1 MVGASLYLEGTW
13 SLGDGEGQPFRVLSS
28 VAYGTLA
35 NLYPES
41 YYGVSDM
48 EFELNASVSGAR
60 VDIQRNLHGLFE
72 DLNFETMND
81 TQMERRVLQ
90 NVIEYSRIHV
100 EKTP

>member
-1 MVGASLYLEGTW
+1 M
-13 SLGDGEGQPFRVLSS
+13 D
-28 VAYGTLA
+28 
-35 NLYPES
+35 
-41 YYGVSDM
+41 
-48 EFELNASVSGAR
+48 FELNASVTGAR

-90 NVIEYSRIHV
+90 NVIEYTRIHV